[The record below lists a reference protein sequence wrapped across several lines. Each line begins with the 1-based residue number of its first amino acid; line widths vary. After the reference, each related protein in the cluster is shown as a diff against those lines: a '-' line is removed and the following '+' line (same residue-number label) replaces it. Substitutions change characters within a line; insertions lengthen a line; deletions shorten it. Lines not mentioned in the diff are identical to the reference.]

1 MAEARDSLEDATE
14 AFEADGLD
22 RYQAEQQ
29 AVADFGELDEVVPG
43 YRAEL
48 GIAQG
53 RRTALALCL
62 VMLAQPI
69 VWLDGAWSWSQNT
82 SSPTP
87 FSEFLNQ
94 FVMLIGGTAIAGTVV
109 ALLASGIGLRYP
121 AVRDRVTRSTG
132 VFALLSGG
140 AVGVVSIAMAT
151 TSAVANHGGV
161 GGLGIVAVFVL
172 LPLALVGRSAHRC
185 LRLA

>member
-22 RYQAEQQ
+22 RCQAEQQ

-53 RRTALALCL
+53 RRTALTLCL

-69 VWLDGAWSWSQNT
+69 VWLDGAWSWSQN
-82 SSPTP
+82 SGSPTP

-94 FVMLIGGTAIAGTVV
+94 FVMLVGGTTIAGTVV

-121 AVRDRVTRSTG
+121 AVRDRLTRTTA
-132 VFALLSGG
+132 VFALVSGG

-151 TSAVANHGGV
+151 TSLVENHGGL
-161 GGLGIVAVFVL
+161 GGLGIVAAFVL
-172 LPLALVGRSAHRC
+172 LPLVLVGRSATRC